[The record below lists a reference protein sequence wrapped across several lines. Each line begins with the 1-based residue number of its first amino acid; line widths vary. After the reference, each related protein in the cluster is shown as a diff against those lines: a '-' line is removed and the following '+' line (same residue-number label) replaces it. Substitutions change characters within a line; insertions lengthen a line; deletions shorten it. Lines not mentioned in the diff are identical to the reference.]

1 MEVKKSELCLMACI
15 AIKNCLF
22 SVTDMDENNSTV
34 AFTDEFTGVHGKVVI
49 NNDDSFSII
58 LREIFDESP
67 SKEDMGFFEE
77 CMTLEDQCIEFHP
90 DMTLTYHEVERMRPK
105 LNIVDFE
112 NRKRVLIS
120 YDNIST
126 LQLTTMFDL
135 QPLIMKAVMNVI
147 RFRAIVKS

>member
-58 LREIFDESP
+58 LREILDESP

-90 DMTLTYHEVERMRPK
+90 DMTLTYHEVNSQAK
-105 LNIVDFE
+105 KDH
-112 NRKRVLIS
+112 K
-120 YDNIST
+120 
-126 LQLTTMFDL
+126 
-135 QPLIMKAVMNVI
+135 
-147 RFRAIVKS
+147 VKSHITNDMILKVATTLIYKRRFQYET